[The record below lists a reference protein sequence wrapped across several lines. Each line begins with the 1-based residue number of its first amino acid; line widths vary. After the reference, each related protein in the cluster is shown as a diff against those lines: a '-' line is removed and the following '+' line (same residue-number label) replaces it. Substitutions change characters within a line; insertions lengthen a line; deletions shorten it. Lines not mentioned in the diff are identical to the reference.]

1 MKYNQLVASKL
12 EEMSELSHLSIDGA
26 VEILYEY
33 KSTLS
38 KLKNGKMNVKVE
50 HLKAYSELLK
60 MPVTNFLPE
69 GSSVVQISHSER
81 HNINSIV
88 NYHHNTIDNSIIDS
102 LKTTIEFLG
111 KVVNGSRYE
120 L

>member
-38 KLKNGKMNVKVE
+38 ELNNGKMNVKVE
-50 HLKAYSELLK
+50 HLESYSELLK
-60 MPVTNFLPE
+60 MPITSFLPDAI
-69 GSSVVQISHSER
+69 SVVQISHGEG

-88 NYHHNTIDNSIIDS
+88 NYHHNTIDKQPKDYHRIFRERGQWFKIRIIS
-102 LKTTIEFLG
+102 
-111 KVVNGSRYE
+111 
-120 L
+120 

>member
-12 EEMSELSHLSIDGA
+12 KEMRELSHLSIDGA
-26 VEILYEY
+26 AEILHEH

-38 KLKNGKMNVKVE
+38 KLENGKMNVNVE

-60 MPVTNFLPE
+60 MPVTSFLPD
-69 GSSVVQISHSER
+69 GTSVVQISHIER

-111 KVVNGSRYE
+111 KVVNGSK
-120 L
+120 

>member
-33 KSTLS
+33 KSTLP
-38 KLKNGKMNVKVE
+38 KLENGKMNVIVE

-60 MPVTNFLPE
+60 MPITSFLPE
-69 GSSVVQISHSER
+69 GTSSDQISHGEG

-111 KVVNGSRYE
+111 KVVNGSK
-120 L
+120 